1 MSNDYIC
8 VAAKTVLIATLGL
21 LNSSLAFAQ
30 VCNTTEIVQNIS
42 AANFNTTTLAPGIA
56 QDNLTKLIWSRCVY
70 GQNWSAEKNTCIGVP
85 ERKTWAE
92 ALTLAQ
98 TTDLNGTTGWR
109 IPDLKELSTLID
121 YQCLIPPLNPT
132 IFPNAP
138 GSISH
143 GLWTSSPVFIY
154 TNLAESSPRIWSID
168 LETGGFLQHFLSDRN
183 YILFV
188 KTPP

>member
-1 MSNDYIC
+1 MRNC
-8 VAAKTVLIATLGL
+8 RAKRTYRTILGIVLGSLIPSL
-21 LNSSLAFAQ
+21 LSAQ
-30 VCNTTEIVQNIS
+30 VCNTTEIAQNIS
-42 AANFNTTTLAPGIA
+42 ATNFDIATNPAIA
-56 QDNLTKLIWSRCVY
+56 QDKLTKLIWSRCVY
-70 GQNWSAEKNTCIGVP
+70 GQTWSAEKNTCIGVP

-92 ALTLAQ
+92 SLALAKIANP
-98 TTDLNGTTGWR
+98 DGTSGWR
-109 IPDLKELSTLID
+109 LPDLKELSTLMD

-154 TNLAESSPRIWSID
+154 TNLAESSPRIWSVD
-168 LETGGFLQHFLSDRN
+168 LETGGYFQHFLSDRN

-188 KTPP
+188 KSAP